1 MAKAGIEP
9 ATAQWSNAALPTELY
24 KAKDI
29 NAQEIYLKTEPA
41 NVLSFLSR
49 YTRNVHEQFPKRK
62 WQLLLL
68 LHTPVSLCNWPIYNR
83 QAIAPARLSCAL
95 NSYSHATHRIPQQ
108 WGARKIVKD
117 WLLGGCCNCI
127 FHPVNRGTSVGFTSQ
142 PGKGKDKT
150 ERRDSKHKG
159 KRRKCGTVEEMKGID
174 SGPKGRQNP
183 WSIVHTSANKI
194 TPYGGL
200 MIVTEQNTSSI

>member
-49 YTRNVHEQFPKRK
+49 YTRNVHEQLQRNDSCCCCCK
-62 WQLLLL
+62 
-68 LHTPVSLCNWPIYNR
+68 PVSLCNWRIYHR
-83 QAIAPARLSCAL
+83 QAIAPARLSCAV

-159 KRRKCGTVEEMKGID
+159 KRRKGGTVEEPKGID

-183 WSIVHTSANKI
+183 LSIAHILAAN
-194 TPYGGL
+194 TPL
-200 MIVTEQNTSSI
+200 RDD